1 MVIKSVKITSLLLA
15 ILILMTSLA
24 SCTEGGKELLM
35 GFVQEWIN
43 TKFDIDTTD
52 TSLIGRAEAAVRIAN
67 LLTQRSTGNPD
78 ADAALGTVKMAMNY
92 AQAESLM
99 DQGRKKDDPALMDQA
114 IQLRPD
120 DWSYRVSRATLAL
133 KDDQL
138 GIQDANLERAGELVR
153 KENNKA
159 SALRYYTQQI
169 NEVEAY
175 KNSGELD
182 RDRLEAQAAAY
193 AQLYWSYYYRSQIT
207 NSPKDKQMA
216 DYYQSQE
223 TTISNKIKARPEP

>member
-1 MVIKSVKITSLLLA
+1 LLA
-15 ILILMTSLA
+15 ILILMTSLT
-24 SCTEGGKELLM
+24 SCAEEGKELLK

-52 TSLIGRAEAAVRIAN
+52 TSAWGRATAGVQIAE
-67 LLTQRSTGNPD
+67 LLARGSTGNPD
-78 ADAALGTVKMAMNY
+78 ADAALGTVKMVINF

-114 IQLRPD
+114 IELRPD

-182 RDRLEAQAAAY
+182 RDRLEVQVEAY
-193 AQLYWSYYYRSQIT
+193 AQLYWCYYYRSQIT